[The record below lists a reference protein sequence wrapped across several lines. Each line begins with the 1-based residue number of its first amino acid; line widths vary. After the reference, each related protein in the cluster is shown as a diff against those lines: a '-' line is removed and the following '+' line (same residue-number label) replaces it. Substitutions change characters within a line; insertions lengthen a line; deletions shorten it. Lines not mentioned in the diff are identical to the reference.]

1 MRGGN
6 EIASCLFHFLTTV
19 PSLITEKNI
28 ILWSDGCVGQ
38 NKNQMV
44 VAALLAA
51 ISTRPA
57 LDGEISI
64 AIKYFE
70 TGHSMMEAD
79 GMHGLIER
87 AGRGVELGTPDS
99 YYTLFQTAK
108 VKPPRYTVKVMDF
121 TDFLNFRELSE
132 RAIRETSLIG
142 ISQWH
147 TIRLVK
153 AGTAISMA
161 VSKNYEADLRQV
173 SWRRVGAPANLQLNN
188 AAYDKPQR
196 VSRLKLKD

>member
-1 MRGGN
+1 
-6 EIASCLFHFLTTV
+6 
-19 PSLITEKNI
+19 
-28 ILWSDGCVGQ
+28 
-38 NKNQMV
+38 MV
-44 VAALLAA
+44 VDALLAA
-51 ISTRPA
+51 VSTRPA

-99 YYTLFQTAK
+99 YYTLFQK
-108 VKPPRYTVKVMDF
+108 VKTPKYTVKMMDF
-121 TDFLNFRELSE
+121 TNFLNFSELSE
-132 RAIRETSLIG
+132 RAIGETCLIC

-161 VSKNYEADLRQV
+161 VSKNYEVDLRQV
-173 SWRRVGAPANLQLNN
+173 SWRRVGAPANFQLIN
-188 AAYDKPQR
+188 AACDKPQR
-196 VSRLKLKD
+196 VSRLKLKDCLELVDKLANHRVVVL